1 MIDPVPM
8 FSQALQ
14 ATLQILLFRAGP
26 EDFPYSEDGRL
37 DRACQ
42 ALGVLAT
49 AVLFGL
55 VQPLP
60 LAVLDGLVATAVVSL
75 YVRLVLRLRGLDA
88 RIQQTRNALLASGS
102 LLMLVLALPMSAV
115 MPVMM
120 EFLET
125 IAAAQQAA
133 GPDAPPQ
140 PITPEQM
147 PQVPVFAG
155 LVIDLLGLWFAASAT
170 HVLRRA
176 TGIPRFTAA
185 MMALLL
191 IGNVMVAMM
200 ITGNLLSALLG

>member
-1 MIDPVPM
+1 ML
-8 FSQALQ
+8 SQALH

-26 EDFPYSEDGRL
+26 EDFPYADDGRY
-37 DRACQ
+37 DRPCQ
-42 ALGVLAT
+42 ALGVIAT

-60 LAVLDGLVATAVVSL
+60 LAIFDGIIATVVVSL
-75 YVRLVLRLRGLDA
+75 YMRLVLRLRGLEA

-102 LLMLVLALPMSAV
+102 LLMLALAVPMSAV

-120 EFLET
+120 QFLET
-125 IAAAQQAA
+125 VAAAQQAA

-140 PITPEQM
+140 PITQDQM
-147 PQVPVFAG
+147 PPVPVFAG

-176 TGIPRFTAA
+176 TGIPRFAAA

-191 IGNVMVAMM
+191 IGNVMVAMV
-200 ITGNLLSALLG
+200 IGGNLMSALLG